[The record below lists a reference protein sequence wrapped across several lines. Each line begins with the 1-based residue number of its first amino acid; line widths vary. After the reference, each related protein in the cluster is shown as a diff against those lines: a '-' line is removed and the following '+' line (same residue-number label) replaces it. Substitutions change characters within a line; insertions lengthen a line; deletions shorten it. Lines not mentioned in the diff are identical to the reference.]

1 MNRPARRHA
10 ALMAALLLVVATAQ
24 AQCKVV
30 APDGSV
36 TDTDRPPASAQA
48 RVTTIGRQAH
58 KAAAPVNPEWRL
70 PLELR
75 SAVQR
80 HPVTLYTGA
89 PCPAC
94 DTARQLLLQR
104 GLPFSER
111 RVSTDEDAVALE
123 RLVGA
128 RSVPPLTLGSQPLRG
143 FNDAD
148 WTRFL
153 DAADDPRQSQLPR
166 NWQAAPTR
174 PLVERSTPA
183 TQEPAAPP
191 AGAQPAPAG
200 MRF

>member
-1 MNRPARRHA
+1 
-10 ALMAALLLVVATAQ
+10 
-24 AQCKVV
+24 
-30 APDGSV
+30 
-36 TDTDRPPASAQA
+36 
-48 RVTTIGRQAH
+48 
-58 KAAAPVNPEWRL
+58 
-70 PLELR
+70 
-75 SAVQR
+75 VQR
-80 HPVTLYTGA
+80 HPVTLYTGE

-111 RVSTDEDAVALE
+111 RISTDEDAVALE

-128 RSVPPLTLGSQPLRG
+128 RSVPSLTLGSQPLRG